1 MIDRII
7 RWISE
12 NITTVLLP
20 STLLKYLLAG
30 IIVASLL
37 SFVVGY
43 GVIIVALVASNI
55 VWLTSEYL
63 YAKQVE
69 DAESEEDDEFN

>member
-7 RWISE
+7 RWIGE
-12 NITTVLLP
+12 HITTVILP
-20 STLLKYLLAG
+20 STLLKYILAA

-43 GVIIVALVASNI
+43 GVIILTLTVSNV

-63 YAKQVE
+63 YAKQIE
-69 DAESEEDDEFN
+69 DEDED

>member
-7 RWISE
+7 HWIGE
-12 NITTVLLP
+12 HITQVILP
-20 STLLKYLLAG
+20 STLLKLMLTM
-30 IIVASLL
+30 IIVASML

-43 GVIIVALVASNI
+43 GVIIITLVVSNI
-55 VWLTSEYL
+55 IWLTTEYL

-69 DAESEEDDEFN
+69 DQESDKQDDF